1 MAPMYTEKVLE
12 HFRNPHNMGEI
23 EDPDGVGEVGSPI
36 CGDVMRI
43 TLKVDDESETITD
56 IKFKTFGCGAAIASS
71 SVVTDLIKG
80 KTLREALE
88 ISNKTVVEELGG
100 LPPVKLH
107 CSVLAEQGIAAAIK
121 DYYERRPDKQMPP
134 QVEEKL
140 RKLESI
146 DPHQTPEHPEPQE

>member
-88 ISNKTVVEELGG
+88 ISNKTVVEDCG
-100 LPPVKLH
+100 
-107 CSVLAEQGIAAAIK
+107 
-121 DYYERRPDKQMPP
+121 D
-134 QVEEKL
+134 
-140 RKLESI
+140 
-146 DPHQTPEHPEPQE
+146 

>member
-12 HFRNPHNMGEI
+12 HFRNPRNMGEI

-43 TLKVDDESETITD
+43 TLKVDDATETITD

-88 ISNKTVVEELGG
+88 VSNKTVVEELGG

-107 CSVLAEQGIAAAIK
+107 CSMLAEQGIAAAIK

-140 RKLESI
+140 RNLQDI
-146 DPHQTPEHPEPQE
+146 DPHGLTTQQSEK